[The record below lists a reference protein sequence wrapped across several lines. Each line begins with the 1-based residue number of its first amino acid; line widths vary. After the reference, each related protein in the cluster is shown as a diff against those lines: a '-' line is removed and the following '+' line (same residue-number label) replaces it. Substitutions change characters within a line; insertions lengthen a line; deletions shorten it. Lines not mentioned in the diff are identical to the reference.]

1 MQLFKAADLTIPLIL
16 VVVHAEL
23 HTGQVYTPD

>member
-1 MQLFKAADLTIPLIL
+1 MQLFKAADLTIPLIV
-16 VVVHAEL
+16 VVVHTEL